1 MKVSRRGAL
10 KRLLAGS
17 AIFLVPV
24 SALAKWAE
32 KAFNATKLD
41 EAIKILWPD
50 ATLEKSDK
58 VRLKAPEIAE
68 NGAVVPVTIASDLPN
83 VKSMAIFVEKN
94 PSPLTSKFD
103 LFKDTKPEFSLRI
116 RMGETSKVIAAV
128 ETTDGKVYYTEKE
141 VKVTIGG
148 CGG

>member
-1 MKVSRRGAL
+1 MKLSRRGAL

-17 AIFLVPV
+17 AILLVPV

-41 EAIKILWPD
+41 ETFDILWPGV
-50 ATLEKSDK
+50 TPEKSDK

-94 PSPLTSKFD
+94 PSPLTSKFI
-103 LFKDTKPEFSLRI
+103 LVKDAKPEFALRI
-116 RMGETSKVIAAV
+116 RMGETSKVIGAV
-128 ETTDGKVYYTEKE
+128 ETADGKVHFTEKE